1 MTKERLVELIQST
14 TAARDEYIQAA
25 NQQVAFMNGKLEA
38 YQALLAEMD
47 APPTPPDAPPVPT
60 EETAA

>member
-47 APPTPPDAPPVPT
+47 APPAPPDAPPVLT